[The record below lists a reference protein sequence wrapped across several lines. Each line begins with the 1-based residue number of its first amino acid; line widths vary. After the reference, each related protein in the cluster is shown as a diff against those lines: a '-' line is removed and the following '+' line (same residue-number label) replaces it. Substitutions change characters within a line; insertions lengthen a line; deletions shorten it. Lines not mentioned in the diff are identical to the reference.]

1 MAQKLDVLVNRSVKD
16 LRNMTEKEIRQ
27 DLGRMRDA
35 AHKRIQR
42 HKEAGTT
49 PKSIKKVVELG
60 EISTKGKTPDELIAE
75 YQRAQKILKAGGV
88 REVKKKREAKRA
100 REKGQAQKPKKEES
114 KVNRIRGGW
123 REPELYDVQ
132 TAYER
137 LKKKEERE
145 EKRRQKR
152 EAIDKFLKD
161 TEINPSDAMQ
171 KMKKDELKTI
181 YKLLREETK
190 KRMREFEKVGESS
203 PAYRA
208 IKDQLPAKMPIDR
221 NELLSIVARMRKF
234 INSSTGT
241 VSQWIEEK
249 RNIIHKLRAGG
260 VTSINGDNFDMV
272 FKIYEELK
280 EQDPRVAVLNYKSD
294 TLQIIGERVNK
305 IIYDNVDILAI
316 LDEYY
321 EEMQKEKNKE
331 LDEILK
337 LDDKADTWD
346 GFNPFDE

>member
-1 MAQKLDVLVNRSVKD
+1 MAQKLDALVNRSVKD
-16 LRNMTEKEIRQ
+16 LRNMTEKEIRR

-49 PKSIKKVVELG
+49 PKSIKKAVALG
-60 EISTKGKTPDELIAE
+60 EISTKGKSPDELISE

-88 REVKKKREAKRA
+88 REVKKKREAKRE

-114 KVNRIRGGW
+114 RVKRIRGGW
-123 REPELYDVQ
+123 KESALYDVQ

-137 LKKKEERE
+137 LKKKEERK

-161 TEINPSDAMQ
+161 TQINPSDAMQ
-171 KMKKDELKTI
+171 KMKKEELKTI

-190 KRMREFEKVGESS
+190 KRMREFEKAGESS

-208 IKDQLPAKMPIDR
+208 IKDQIPAKMPIDR

-234 INSSTGT
+234 ITSSTGT
-241 VSQWIEEK
+241 VPQWIEEK
-249 RNIIHKLRAGG
+249 RNIIHKLQAGG
-260 VTSINGDNFDMV
+260 VTAINGDNFEDV
-272 FKIYEELK
+272 FKIYDELK
-280 EQDPRVAVLNYKSD
+280 EVDPKVAVLNFKSD

-305 IIYDNVDILAI
+305 ILYGDVDILAI

-321 EEMQKEKNKE
+321 EATQAEKNKE
-331 LDEILK
+331 LEEILK
-337 LDDKADTWD
+337 SDDKSDIWD
-346 GFNPFDE
+346 GFNPFDD